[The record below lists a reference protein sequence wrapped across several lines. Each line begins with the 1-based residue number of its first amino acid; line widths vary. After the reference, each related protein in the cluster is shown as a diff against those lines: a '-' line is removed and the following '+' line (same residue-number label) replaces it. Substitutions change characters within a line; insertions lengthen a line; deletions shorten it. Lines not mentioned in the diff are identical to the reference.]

1 MAKPARSNSA
11 RAKAND
17 DAGYVT
23 LSTRPLH
30 VLVFLL
36 PLVLLYELGSIF
48 YLSDSSGS
56 IVETISAYR
65 LLSSFMSALGAP
77 GLYLPGAVILTVLLV
92 WHVLERHRWQLKP
105 SVILGM
111 TLESA
116 LWVLPLLV
124 FAVVWQRHAPAALS
138 ADPQVLIP
146 LADHPWQARLTLA
159 IGAGLYEELLFRLVL
174 ITGVHF
180 IVADLMKLPSSTA
193 YVVAAVASA
202 LSFALYHD
210 VRLAT
215 GGVDLRLVGFLSI
228 AGLYFAVLFVLRG
241 FGIAVGT
248 HALYDVMALIVL
260 QNATNG

>member
-1 MAKPARSNSA
+1 MAKSGKKSSS
-11 RAKAND
+11 RAKTHEE
-17 DAGYVT
+17 AGYAS
-23 LSTRPLH
+23 LSMRPLH

-36 PLVLLYELGSIF
+36 PLVVLYEMGSVYF
-48 YLSDSSGS
+48 LSDSSGS

-77 GLYLPGAVILTVLLV
+77 GLYLPGAVIIAVMLV
-92 WHVLERHRWQLKP
+92 WHVLERHRWQIKP
-105 SVILGM
+105 GVLLGM

-124 FAVVWQRHAPAALS
+124 FAVLWQRHAPPALAA
-138 ADPQVLIP
+138 DNPILIP

-159 IGAGLYEELLFRLVL
+159 VGAGLYEELLFRLVL

-180 IVADLMKLPSSTA
+180 IVADLMRLPSSTA
-193 YVVAAVASA
+193 YVVAAMASA
-202 LSFALYHD
+202 LSFALYHN

-215 GGVDLRLVGFLSI
+215 GGVDLRLVGFLAI
-228 AGLYFAVLFVLRG
+228 AGLYFAFLFILRG

-260 QNATNG
+260 QGATNG